1 MLRTA
6 PQQPC
11 LWSEGIDNMGQGQS
25 RNLFEAAASDEL
37 ERARYFIEHDRTDV
51 NATDKVWPLAASDK
65 LFLDT
70 ELPTP
75 VARPGS
81 AEVVWA

>member
-25 RNLFEAAASDEL
+25 HNVFEAAASDEL

-51 NATDKVWPLAASDK
+51 NATDKV
-65 LFLDT
+65 
-70 ELPTP
+70 
-75 VARPGS
+75 
-81 AEVVWA
+81 